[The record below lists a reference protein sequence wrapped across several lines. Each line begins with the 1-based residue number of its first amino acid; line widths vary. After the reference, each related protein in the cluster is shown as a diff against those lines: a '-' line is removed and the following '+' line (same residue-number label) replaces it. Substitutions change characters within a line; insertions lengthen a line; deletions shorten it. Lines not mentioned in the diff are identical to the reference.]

1 MSTSKHI
8 DKLCAAALSL
18 ALLLTLLAVNGE
30 ALGIQ
35 GSSTAMGYE
44 SKLFDTD
51 RVHTIDIVMDD
62 WDGFL
67 ESCEDE
73 EYTVCSVVID
83 NEAYKNVGLRAKG
96 NTSLSSVSQ
105 LGSQR
110 YSFKI
115 EFDHYDSTKSYYGLD
130 KLSLNNLIQDNTML
144 KDYLTYQ
151 MMGAFGVDAPLCS
164 FVYITVNG
172 EDWGLYL
179 AVEGVE
185 DAFLQRNYGSESGDL
200 YKPDSMSMGGGG
212 PGNGQDFHMDDF
224 ADQWG
229 DQNQDL
235 SEIAEQIQSALPED
249 FDPMT
254 WMQENGGGVPD
265 SDTVSEFL
273 KDAGLDELAEQISD
287 MDFGQGGGF
296 TMGGGGFDGGM
307 GSDDAKLQYIDD
319 DPDSYSTIF
328 DSAKTTVTQA
338 DQTRLIAALK
348 ALGEGDVASCLDVD
362 EVLRYFVVHNYVV
375 NGDSYTGSMVHNYY
389 LYEQDGVL
397 SMIPWDY
404 NLAFGGFQSSS
415 ATDTVNDPID
425 NPLSVTGDGTRP
437 MVDWIFQSEEYTEL
451 YHQYFQEFLDT
462 VDIQGILSQAAAL
475 IDPYVESDPTKFCTY
490 EEFQQGVETLKTFCQ
505 LRSESV
511 SGQLGGSIPSTSQ
524 GQKTDSAALIDASA
538 ITISDMGS
546 MNNTMGAMGG
556 GGMAE
561 AAGGFG
567 GQGSGGKGDQ
577 RMRQMQWSGD
587 GQTPGGSDASGGSDA
602 FGGEVPEL
610 PTQDGEAEEMP
621 AASFGETDSTAQ
633 LPQAAADTGGT
644 AEPPTGAGEQMP
656 QGAGGGD
663 GQPQAPESG
672 GGADEQPGG
681 ETAQQPQG
689 EEADGVQPSQ
699 PDVGETTDETQ
710 QAPDGGQFQP
720 DQAQPD
726 GQPDATGPGQAG
738 AQGGGETALLLGA
751 SVLVLLLGL
760 AVALKFKH

>member
-8 DKLCAAALSL
+8 DKLCVAAVVL
-18 ALLLTLLAVNGE
+18 ALLLTFLFANGE
-30 ALGIQ
+30 ALGLQ
-35 GSSTAMGYE
+35 SASKTMGYE
-44 SKLFDTD
+44 SKLFDTQ

-67 ESCEDE
+67 TSCEDE

-115 EFDHYDSTKSYYGLD
+115 EFDHYDDSKSYYGLD
-130 KLSLNNLIQDNTML
+130 KLSLNNLIQDNTMM
-144 KDYLTYQ
+144 KDYLSYQ
-151 MMGAFGVDAPLCS
+151 LMGAFGVDAPLCS

-185 DAFLQRNYGSESGDL
+185 DAFLQRNYGGEAGDL

-212 PGNGQDFHMDDF
+212 PGNGKNFDMDDF
-224 ADQWG
+224 SDQFG

-254 WMQENGGGVPD
+254 WMAENGGAPD
-265 SDTVSEFL
+265 SDAISEL
-273 KDAGLDELAEQISD
+273 LNDAGLDDLAEQISQ
-287 MDFGQGGGF
+287 MDFGGMGGQ
-296 TMGGGGFDGGM
+296 GGGGFDGGM

-328 DSAKTTVTQA
+328 SSAKTTVTDA
-338 DQTRLIAALK
+338 DQARLIAALK
-348 ALGEGDVASCLDVD
+348 ALGEGDVDSCLDVD

-375 NGDSYTGSMVHNYY
+375 NGDSYTGSMIHNYY
-389 LYEQDGVL
+389 LHEGDGLL

-425 NPLSVTGDGTRP
+425 SPLSVTGDGSRP

-462 VDIQGILSQAAAL
+462 VDIQGIISQAAAL
-475 IDPYVESDPTKFCTY
+475 IDPYVEKDPTKFCTY

-505 LRSESV
+505 LRSQSV
-511 SGQLGGSIPSTSQ
+511 AGQLDGSVPSTDQ
-524 GQKTDSAALIDASA
+524 GQQADSAALIDASA

-546 MNNTMGAMGG
+546 MNSTMGGMGG
-556 GGMAE
+556 GGMGGGMAE
-561 AAGGFG
+561 PSGGFG
-567 GQGSGGKGDQ
+567 GQGFHDKGGRQ
-577 RMRQMQWSGD
+577 MQQMQWSED
-587 GQTPGGSDASGGSDA
+587 GQASDGSDAPAAEAPDM
-602 FGGEVPEL
+602 
-610 PTQDGEAEEMP
+610 PTQDGEAAELP
-621 AASFGETDSTAQ
+621 TAPSGETDSAGQ
-633 LPQAAADTGGT
+633 PQTAADTG
-644 AEPPTGAGEQMP
+644 AGAQMP
-656 QGAGGGD
+656 QGADAQPQPPETGGGGD
-663 GQPQAPESG
+663 A
-672 GGADEQPGG
+672 QPGG
-681 ETAQQPQG
+681 QAAQQAQG
-689 EEADGVQPSQ
+689 EEADGGQPSQ
-699 PDVGETTDETQ
+699 SDSGETTDGTQ
-710 QAPDGGQFQP
+710 QQTPGGGQRPSGQGQP
-720 DQAQPD
+720 EGQPGAEGQGQAQ
-726 GQPDATGPGQAG
+726 G
-738 AQGGGETALLLGA
+738 AGETALWLGA
-751 SVLVLLLGL
+751 SVLVLVLGL
-760 AVALKFKH
+760 AVAIKFKR

>member
-1 MSTSKHI
+1 
-8 DKLCAAALSL
+8 
-18 ALLLTLLAVNGE
+18 
-30 ALGIQ
+30 
-35 GSSTAMGYE
+35 
-44 SKLFDTD
+44 
-51 RVHTIDIVMDD
+51 
-62 WDGFL
+62 
-67 ESCEDE
+67 
-73 EYTVCSVVID
+73 
-83 NEAYKNVGLRAKG
+83 
-96 NTSLSSVSQ
+96 
-105 LGSQR
+105 
-110 YSFKI
+110 
-115 EFDHYDSTKSYYGLD
+115 
-130 KLSLNNLIQDNTML
+130 
-144 KDYLTYQ
+144 
-151 MMGAFGVDAPLCS
+151 
-164 FVYITVNG
+164 
-172 EDWGLYL
+172 
-179 AVEGVE
+179 
-185 DAFLQRNYGSESGDL
+185 
-200 YKPDSMSMGGGG
+200 
-212 PGNGQDFHMDDF
+212 
-224 ADQWG
+224 
-229 DQNQDL
+229 
-235 SEIAEQIQSALPED
+235 
-249 FDPMT
+249 MT
-254 WMQENGGGVPD
+254 WMQENGGTVPD

-425 NPLSVTGDGTRP
+425 NPLSVTGDGARP

-546 MNNTMGAMGG
+546 MNNTMGGMGG

-567 GQGSGGKGDQ
+567 GQDFGGKSDQ
-577 RMRQMQWSGD
+577 RVRQMQWSGD
-587 GQTPGGSDASGGSDA
+587 GQTPGGSDAPAAEIPDM
-602 FGGEVPEL
+602 
-610 PTQDGEAEEMP
+610 PTQDGEAAEMP
-621 AASFGETDSTAQ
+621 VASFGETDSAAQPQTAV
-633 LPQAAADTGGT
+633 DN
-644 AEPPTGAGEQMP
+644 GAGAQM
-656 QGAGGGD
+656 
-663 GQPQAPESG
+663 PQAPENG

-681 ETAQQPQG
+681 EAAQQTQG

-699 PDVGETTDETQ
+699 PDMGETADGTQ

-726 GQPDATGPGQAG
+726 GQPDATGPGQAD

-760 AVALKFKH
+760 AVAVKFKR